1 MHRFPVWWT
10 GDGVPLLGSV
20 ESMVDSGVHG
30 FKTYVHSDCGG
41 DYHPGGWCPAGGW
54 CPTNEGGDLL
64 RWTAHCA
71 FGTILRYHGADH
83 RPWQYGDAVTDT
95 IRSYL
100 TTRYKLAPSLVAA
113 GQHAARTGF
122 PFVTRGD
129 LVWPEHAVN
138 TTAGS
143 SSSSQYIFLNDTLV
157 APIWDSKNNAT
168 TRAVWVPPGDWEDA
182 WDGSTVSGPKTI
194 QATQPYEKQPMWHKK
209 AGGLTVMTDKPGL
222 RINEGN
228 WSTLTL
234 EAFPGMGATPTTTER
249 TVYALQTEART
260 ELSMATEGVSGQKQQ
275 QVHFEISTA
284 TDAAPRAWV
293 VRVHLEPGQ
302 RMVAAVESVIH
313 GGEEAVLLDLVKAVV
328 HLAPLSAEETARSH
342 FPFGGT
348 GVHPP
353 VHAGHIAE
361 LRLASA
367 AHARTLSV
375 TIA

>member
-1 MHRFPVWWT
+1 
-10 GDGVPLLGSV
+10 
-20 ESMVDSGVHG
+20 
-30 FKTYVHSDCGG
+30 
-41 DYHPGGWCPAGGW
+41 
-54 CPTNEGGDLL
+54 
-64 RWTAHCA
+64 
-71 FGTILRYHGADH
+71 
-83 RPWQYGDAVTDT
+83 
-95 IRSYL
+95 
-100 TTRYKLAPSLVAA
+100 
-113 GQHAARTGF
+113 
-122 PFVTRGD
+122 
-129 LVWPEHAVN
+129 
-138 TTAGS
+138 
-143 SSSSQYIFLNDTLV
+143 
-157 APIWDSKNNAT
+157 
-168 TRAVWVPPGDWEDA
+168 
-182 WDGSTVSGPKTI
+182 
-194 QATQPYEKQPMWHKK
+194 
-209 AGGLTVMTDKPGL
+209 
-222 RINEGN
+222 
-228 WSTLTL
+228 
-234 EAFPGMGATPTTTER
+234 MGATPTTTER